1 MSQKENTRQMETSTF
16 FPGTSRRITLGSP
29 TLQTSNRLICIPI
42 SMPLTGES
50 FVGMPDWV
58 GNAYEQVAKFF
69 SHVDPEMQ
77 QITDVTLHF
86 SNDKPSSEM
95 FAAPSAKVPAANLRK
110 FEVLRVGETENPD
123 GPDVEMHFK
132 AYAPFTRDF
141 WAWIGEMPG
150 EEVYMAFPSSLGGK
164 IAIAPKQ
171 TDIDEVAAEESKIL
185 ADDSNPPADA
195 PPTRSKN
202 RKSGKNGPQE
212 LKAFH
217 ENEVAKGRSVN

>member
-1 MSQKENTRQMETSTF
+1 MKQETF
-16 FPGTSRRITLGSP
+16 FPGTARRVLLGSP
-29 TLQTSNRLICIPI
+29 TLQTTNRRICIPI

-69 SHVDPEMQ
+69 SHVDPQMQ
-77 QITDVTLHF
+77 QICDITLHF
-86 SNDKPSSEM
+86 SNDAPKGEM
-95 FAAPSAKVPAANLRK
+95 FAKPSAKVPAAELRK
-110 FEVLRVGETENPD
+110 FEVLRAGETENPD

-141 WAWIGEMPG
+141 WAWIGEMAG

-164 IAIAPKQ
+164 IEVAPKQ
-171 TDIDEVAAEESKIL
+171 TSIDDPDTPTAAEVAAL
-185 ADDSNPPADA
+185 ANDANPPADEKPA
-195 PPTRSKN
+195 KG
-202 RKSGKNGPQE
+202 KAAKAGKNGPKD

-217 ENEVAKGRSVN
+217 DGEVAKGRAVN